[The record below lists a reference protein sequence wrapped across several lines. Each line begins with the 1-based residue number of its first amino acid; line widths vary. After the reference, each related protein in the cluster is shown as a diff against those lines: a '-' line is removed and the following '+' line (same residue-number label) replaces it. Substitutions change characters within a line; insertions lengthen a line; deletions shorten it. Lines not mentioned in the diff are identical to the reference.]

1 MLSAGLEIVWR
12 VGGEEATGCDV
23 LEHHVRCGR
32 NAELDWPTE
41 GGFAGRS
48 STGMAARGEDLVLP
62 AAEEPEWGSFGRA
75 GGWPRTGRRH
85 RAESA

>member
-1 MLSAGLEIVWR
+1 MESTSASDATAGTGNVAGPEVVWR

-32 NAELDWPTE
+32 NAELGWPTE

-48 STGMAARGEDLVLP
+48 SVDMAARGEDLVLP
-62 AAEEPEWGSFGRA
+62 AAEEPE
-75 GGWPRTGRRH
+75 
-85 RAESA
+85 